1 VPAGTSNGVWGDA
14 SVTSGVVGGEVCAGN
29 GCAVTSLA
37 RSVDLWKGSSW
48 EKIAVFSD
56 EGGPSEGDSTLG
68 NSTGYPAGRPAR
80 VSEAPGRGASL
91 LAA

>member
-1 VPAGTSNGVWGDA
+1 VTAGTSNGVWGDA

-29 GCAVTSLA
+29 GCAVTWLA
-37 RSVDLWKGSSW
+37 RSVDPWKGSSW

-68 NSTGYPAGRPAR
+68 STGYPAGRPAR
-80 VSEAPGRGASL
+80 VSEAPGREASL